1 MIRYN
6 LAKLMIDRNISATTM
21 FNDIGIARSTISKIS
36 NNHTDKISIDTLSK
50 ICNYLNVTPN
60 EFFDYIP
67 IEYNFEVEFSNYSN
81 FDDLIEEFYINQSET
96 KYDQILLNIS
106 FIKYGNEKIMI
117 GYTGSCSIHQ
127 EGFGEI
133 IFSDIEF
140 SIEKEDIE
148 KLTIFNEIP
157 IQFQIEIVENITAAL
172 YNELSV
178 LYDFS
183 TKDLTTYDESKYHS
197 IVKKFN

>member
-1 MIRYN
+1 M
-6 LAKLMIDRNISATTM
+6 
-21 FNDIGIARSTISKIS
+21 TISSSKVTFRYSAIFT
-36 NNHTDKISIDTLSK
+36 NVLLSG
-50 ICNYLNVTPN
+50 Y
-60 EFFDYIP
+60 
-67 IEYNFEVEFSNYSN
+67 
-81 FDDLIEEFYINQSET
+81 DLIEEFYINQSET

-157 IQFQIEIVENITAAL
+157 IQFQTE
-172 YNELSV
+172 
-178 LYDFS
+178 
-183 TKDLTTYDESKYHS
+183 
-197 IVKKFN
+197 FN